1 MLTLAGSS
9 RAAQAARGR
18 GGDAGTP
25 VSPWPTCG
33 GDRLPFPALGQTQVL
48 TAAFREGL
56 LSLCTAPPYTAASF
70 CAFSAALASPV
81 GSNWVLRGLTSLFFF
96 PWMAPNMCFAYCPQG
111 NPLWWHAPSWSH
123 SLPYPHPCADERSC
137 KQQRS
142 LAGENL
148 QMSLKLE
155 LNINQ
160 LINMGR
166 CQGCLHHEW
175 AN

>member
-25 VSPWPTCG
+25 VSPWPSCG

-70 CAFSAALASPV
+70 CSFSAALASPL

-111 NPLWWHAPSWSH
+111 NPLWSFGGMPPAGPTASRIPTPVLMRGRVNS
-123 SLPYPHPCADERSC
+123 SDLLP
-137 KQQRS
+137 
-142 LAGENL
+142 
-148 QMSLKLE
+148 
-155 LNINQ
+155 
-160 LINMGR
+160 GR
-166 CQGCLHHEW
+166 ISRCP
-175 AN
+175 

>member
-56 LSLCTAPPYTAASF
+56 LSLCMAPPYTAASF

-81 GSNWVLRGLTSLFFF
+81 GSNWVLRGLTSLFFS
-96 PWMAPNMCFAYCPQG
+96 PGWPQTCALLTAPKATPFGGMPPAGPTASRIPTPVLMRGRVNSSDLLPGRISRCP
-111 NPLWWHAPSWSH
+111 
-123 SLPYPHPCADERSC
+123 
-137 KQQRS
+137 
-142 LAGENL
+142 
-148 QMSLKLE
+148 
-155 LNINQ
+155 
-160 LINMGR
+160 
-166 CQGCLHHEW
+166 
-175 AN
+175 